1 MEEAPI
7 PTSENQRQLPPKITK
22 ENFHSEDKMERVLL
36 QVKTV
41 LCLLFSSLLVSVSS
55 YALIAPNN
63 FTTGGVSGLAVLL
76 NIATGDVI
84 KQSWIVLGVN
94 TPLII
99 LSFFYVKRRF
109 AVITTL
115 HILLQTLWLVLL
127 EQIFPDFKIAFETG
141 GERIFAAL
149 SGGICIGAAIALA
162 FKIGGSTGGTDI
174 IALMIQKK
182 IAASSIA
189 WMIFFLNCMV
199 IGASF
204 FVFYDASA
212 ALAVNIL
219 PIMLAIFEAYIES
232 KINDSLTN
240 GFQSA
245 IEFRIITTKP
255 EELSYAIMHEL
266 GRGVT
271 ALPAKGM
278 YTQEDKTMLVCVI
291 GRRQIAA
298 LRRIMKHVDSDSF
311 AVMSGV
317 SQVVGLGFYV
327 SEF

>member
-7 PTSENQRQLPPKITK
+7 PTPENQRQLPPKITK
-22 ENFHSEDKMERVLL
+22 ENFHSEDKMEHVLL

-127 EQIFPDFKIAFETG
+127 EQFFPDFKIAFETG

-149 SGGICIGAAIALA
+149 SGGICIGASIALA

-174 IALMIQKK
+174 IAVMIQKK

-189 WMIFFLNCMV
+189 RMIFILNCMV

-204 FVFYDASA
+204 LVFFDENAT
-212 ALAVNIL
+212 LAVNIL

-245 IEFRIITTKP
+245 IEFRIITNKP

-271 ALPAKGM
+271 GLPAKGM

-298 LRRIMKHVDSDSF
+298 LRRIMKHVDPDSF

-317 SQVVGLGFYV
+317 SQVLGLGFYV
-327 SEF
+327 SEL